1 VAERW
6 TTHDLPGIRWD
17 PADEPSDDYD
27 DEPDIPRDLRRQRI
41 GRRKTRMTTITPN
54 QEYL

>member
-6 TTHDLPGIRWD
+6 TTHELPGIRWD
-17 PADEPSDDYD
+17 PADEPDD
-27 DEPDIPRDLRRQRI
+27 DEPDLPRDLRHQRI
-41 GRRKTRMTTITPN
+41 SRRKTRMTTIKPN